1 MLTNTLDKIR
11 HSLSCVA
18 VLFGLFGIFVFASFS
33 SSYAWLYSAGLA
45 APFLYI
51 IVFVYA
57 IAAWSI
63 YSKYYPFLP
72 LGRLSFVECFV
83 PLLALV
89 CLVFLY
95 SVFSGPEPWI
105 AELSRQ
111 FFLHKFLNT
120 LAIGF
125 LAPVAEEIIFRG
137 FLLNSSIGWG
147 RYSRVSGIIIT
158 SLAFAFIHTQYLFA
172 ITFVYLFIF
181 SSILCVVRMRSRGIM
196 IPIILHILN
205 NAWAICGLLFSATE

>member
-1 MLTNTLDKIR
+1 MPVNTLDKIR

-33 SSYAWLYSAGLA
+33 PFYACLYSGGLA

-63 YSKYYPFLP
+63 YSKYYPFLSF
-72 LGRLSFVECFV
+72 GRLSFMECFV
-83 PLLALV
+83 PVLALV
-89 CLVFLY
+89 CLTFLY
-95 SVFSGPEPWI
+95 SIFSGPEPWI

-120 LAIGF
+120 LAICF
-125 LAPVAEEIIFRG
+125 LAPVAEEIIFRE

-147 RYSRVSGIIIT
+147 RYARISGIIIT
-158 SLAFAFIHTQYLFA
+158 SLAFAFMHTQYLFA
-172 ITFVYLFIF
+172 VTFAYLFIF
-181 SSILCVVRMRSRGIM
+181 SSILCVVRMRSGGLM
-196 IPIILHILN
+196 IPIMLHILN
-205 NAWAICGLLFSATE
+205 NAWAIGGILFSAIE

>member
-1 MLTNTLDKIR
+1 MW
-11 HSLSCVA
+11 
-18 VLFGLFGIFVFASFS
+18 LFYLVCSAFCFCIIFVFLCLALFS
-33 SSYAWLYSAGLA
+33 RSGCT
-45 APFLYI
+45 FLYI

-63 YSKYYPFLP
+63 YSKYYPFLS

-181 SSILCVVRMRSRGIM
+181 
-196 IPIILHILN
+196 HQYY
-205 NAWAICGLLFSATE
+205 ALFE